1 MVAVGIHIVQMEKL
15 EACYSPGSGKA
26 LMQASG
32 SRVTELICLP
42 KDAFHWAEPCRPWVR
57 QEAGQGSQAAE
68 ATGRAQCHPWV
79 VAASMCPG
87 GASSALGLWMDWS
100 GRVPT
105 GLLRMAQSHGV
116 YGSYPGAVS
125 LGRGVPTG
133 TVRGQ
138 EAVTVGSG
146 QAGQPRRGERGGQ

>member
-1 MVAVGIHIVQMEKL
+1 MLRLGSGTEEVLLDGSCWHSHCTDGET
-15 EACYSPGSGKA
+15 EAQSHSPESGKA
-26 LMQASG
+26 LMRVSG

-87 GASSALGLWMDWS
+87 GASSALGLWMD
-100 GRVPT
+100 
-105 GLLRMAQSHGV
+105 
-116 YGSYPGAVS
+116 
-125 LGRGVPTG
+125 
-133 TVRGQ
+133 
-138 EAVTVGSG
+138 
-146 QAGQPRRGERGGQ
+146 